1 MKFLLIA
8 VLTSLTTLASFS
20 QVPVVK
26 TENGLISG
34 IIKGD
39 VLIFKGVP
47 FAAPPVG
54 DLRWKAPQPVT
65 NWSGI
70 RACENFSASPMQGKP
85 VPFMMWTEEF
95 ISPPEPLSEDCL
107 YLNIW
112 SKGKSKSDKLP
123 VFVWIYGGGF
133 VSGSAACAVY
143 DGEELA
149 KQGIVFVSINY
160 RVGPFG
166 FLAHPELT
174 KESGTKS
181 SGNYAFLDQL
191 AALRWVQNNIAA
203 FGGDPGNVTI
213 AGQSAGSFSINAL
226 VASPLGK
233 GLFHRAIA
241 QSGGLLRSSIGRR
254 LPQAENSGI
263 AFAQKAQAHSLA
275 ELRKLS
281 AEEIQKVAA
290 LIPRDAFSP
299 VLEDYVLPTNLLA
312 HFQQGKHNDVPL
324 LTGWVTGD
332 ASLRGNSNMPAEKF
346 KQQATEKYGARADEF
361 LTLFP
366 AADNDEAKSSQL
378 KLSLCE
384 FAALPSYLWASNN
397 KSNSYLYQ
405 YSFVPTDKP
414 DFPNYGAFHTSEVP
428 YALHT
433 LHQWKRPWQ
442 ARDYEME
449 KNMSAYWINF
459 IRSGNPNGAGLPEWK
474 RHTQNEPV
482 VLELGEKITSGTALW
497 EELSFLASLK
507 K

>member
-1 MKFLLIA
+1 MKILVLA
-8 VLTSLTTLASFS
+8 LLTSVTTLSGFTQA
-20 QVPVVK
+20 PVVK

-34 IIKGD
+34 IKKGE
-39 VLIFKGVP
+39 VSIFKGVP

-65 NWSGI
+65 NWSGT
-70 RACENFSASPMQGKP
+70 RACENFSASPIQGKP

-95 ISPPEPLSEDCL
+95 IAPPEPLSEDCL

-112 SKGKSKSDKLP
+112 TKGKSKSDKLP

-191 AALRWVQNNIAA
+191 AALKWIQNNIMA

-233 GLFHRAIA
+233 GLFHKAIA
-241 QSGGLLRSSIGRR
+241 QSGGLLGSTRGRK
-254 LPQAENSGI
+254 LLQAEKAGI
-263 AFAQKAQAHSLA
+263 VFAQKANALTVA
-275 ELRKLS
+275 ELRKMS

-290 LIPRDAFSP
+290 LTPRDAFSP
-299 VLEDYVLPTNLLA
+299 VLEDYVLPSNLMA
-312 HFQQGKHNDVPL
+312 HFKQGKHNDVPL

-332 ASLRGNSNMPAEKF
+332 ASLLGNSSMPAEKF
-346 KQQATEKYGARADEF
+346 KQQASEKYGSRAEEF
-361 LTLFP
+361 LTVFP
-366 AADNDEAKSSQL
+366 ATDNAVAKDSQL

-384 FAALPSYLWASNN
+384 FAALPSYLWASSN

-442 ARDYEME
+442 PRDYGME

-482 VLELGEKITSGTALW
+482 VMELGEKITSGTALR
-497 EELSFLASLK
+497 EELSFLSSLK